1 MDTLSRG
8 WPLYR
13 FAHIL
18 CSVARFLS
26 LWEIDAPPTLYGLGH
41 STAALGV
48 LHIHRTSGGGA
59 SISHDL
65 ENLFNYCSVYWLW
78 RWGCTRLRSQIGC
91 PKTNI
96 YGARGCRQLPYDR
109 QGQDLQW
116 VLRLY
121 NESVGRIGHKVISL
135 QSPNSVLKLNVPFIS
150 ALDSVRII
158 GFAFIFSEDLEIDEE
173 PPPPPS
179 AVAGM
184 DIESPSPEQSLD
196 GGEQSLDG
204 GEPLE
209 AEGLTSGIDEAEET
223 AQPEEAEEPGDEDRA
238 EDDGQAEDENQAD
251 EEEGKSEADDISE
264 MEPEP

>member
-1 MDTLSRG
+1 M
-8 WPLYR
+8 
-13 FAHIL
+13 
-18 CSVARFLS
+18 
-26 LWEIDAPPTLYGLGH
+26 
-41 STAALGV
+41 
-48 LHIHRTSGGGA
+48 
-59 SISHDL
+59 
-65 ENLFNYCSVYWLW
+65 
-78 RWGCTRLRSQIGC
+78 
-91 PKTNI
+91 
-96 YGARGCRQLPYDR
+96 
-109 QGQDLQW
+109 
-116 VLRLY
+116 
-121 NESVGRIGHKVISL
+121 

-184 DIESPSPEQSLD
+184 DIESPSPEQSLDGGEQSLD